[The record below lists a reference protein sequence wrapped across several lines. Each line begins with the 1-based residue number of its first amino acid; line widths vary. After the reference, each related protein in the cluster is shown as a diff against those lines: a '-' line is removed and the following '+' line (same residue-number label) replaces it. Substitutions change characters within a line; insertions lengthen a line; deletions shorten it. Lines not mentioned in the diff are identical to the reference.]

1 MIHCKGS
8 LLPDASPKTL
18 HYIMHLY
25 ILYYI
30 IHILAYVDYT
40 YIRVSSVLCLV
51 LVVDVGVGG
60 DGDPGDDDGDRR
72 LGRGDEVHGAV
83 QDRVHRINSGLLCAL
98 KNTSHDS
105 ISFQNL
111 SLNI

>member
-1 MIHCKGS
+1 M
-8 LLPDASPKTL
+8 
-18 HYIMHLY
+18 
-25 ILYYI
+25 
-30 IHILAYVDYT
+30 
-40 YIRVSSVLCLV
+40 CLV

-72 LGRGDEVHGAV
+72 LGRGDQVHGAV

-98 KNTSHDS
+98 KNIKNDP
-105 ISFQNL
+105 ISSQNSDL